1 MHQFLETSHFQVL
14 LALVSSITLHQ
25 MTAILNISL
34 LGFLEQMQ
42 MNKDDNQDRNYLL
55 EELTA
60 CIHHAFPGE

>member
-25 MTAILNISL
+25 MTAVLNISL
-34 LGFLEQMQ
+34 FGFLEQMQ

-60 CIHHAFPGE
+60 CIHHVFPG